1 MSFKQFFLQNS
12 GKMHLIWILIL
23 LISLRLTY
31 LGIQSGEILTILS
44 ALAGYAVV
52 YIITTYGEKV
62 VGEKQDRE

>member
-1 MSFKQFFLQNS
+1 
-12 GKMHLIWILIL
+12 MHLIWILIL